1 MKKIG
6 IFTGFFLPHLG
17 GVERYTD
24 KLSEQLQKLGYE
36 IVIITSNHDNLEY
49 IEEDKYKIYRLPIY
63 NLLKQRYPL
72 PKNDKEYKKLRK
84 QIEDENF
91 DYIICNTRFYLN
103 TLFGVKLGKKKHIP
117 VLLIEH
123 GSSHFS
129 VNNKMLDYFGG
140 IYEHFLTNLIKK
152 DVNGFYGV
160 SNRCNEWLKHF
171 KINAKGVFYN
181 SIDKTCYKKFCNK
194 KYKQDF
200 KDKIVITYAGR
211 VIREKGVY
219 LLLDAFS
226 KLADKYKNIVLV
238 VAGDGPI
245 LDELK
250 EKYKNPRIYFEGKLS
265 YDEIMPLYNVTDI
278 FVHPSMF
285 PEGLPT
291 TILEAGI
298 MKCAIIATDRGG
310 TTEVI
315 NNKKFGLIV
324 EENMEDVYR
333 KMKYLL
339 DNPKEIEV
347 FKENIHN
354 RIMNDF
360 VWEETAK
367 IVDKELEKFSYEK
380 ED

>member
-24 KLSEQLQKLGYE
+24 KLSEQLKKLGYE
-36 IVIITSNHDNLEY
+36 IVIITSNHDNLEK
-49 IEEDKYKIYRLPIY
+49 IEENKYKIYRLPIY
-63 NLLKQRYPL
+63 NSLKQRYPI
-72 PKNDKEYKKLRK
+72 PKKNKEYKQLIK
-84 QIEDENF
+84 QIENEKF

-103 TLFGVKLGKKKHIP
+103 TQLGVKLAKKQHIP

-129 VNNKMLDYFGG
+129 INNKVLDYFGG

-152 DVNGFYGV
+152 KVTGFYGV
-160 SNRCNEWLKHF
+160 SNRCNQWLKHF
-171 KINAKGVFYN
+171 KINAKGIFYN
-181 SIDKTCYKKFCNK
+181 SIDKECYEKFSSK
-194 KYKQDF
+194 KYKYNF

-219 LLLDAFS
+219 LLLDAFN
-226 KLADKYKNIVLV
+226 KLADQYPNIVLV
-238 VAGDGPI
+238 IAGDGPI
-245 LDELK
+245 LEELK
-250 EKYKNPRIYFEGKLS
+250 EKYNHSRIHFEGKLS
-265 YDEIMPLYNVTDI
+265 YDEIMPLYNATDI

-315 NNKKFGLIV
+315 NNKKLGLIA
-324 EENMEDVYR
+324 EENTEDVY
-333 KMKYLL
+333 KKIKYLL
-339 DNPKEIEV
+339 DRPTEIER

-354 RIMNDF
+354 RIINDF
-360 VWEETAK
+360 VWENTAK
-367 IVDKELEKFSYEK
+367 IVNKELEKLNYEK
-380 ED
+380 KD